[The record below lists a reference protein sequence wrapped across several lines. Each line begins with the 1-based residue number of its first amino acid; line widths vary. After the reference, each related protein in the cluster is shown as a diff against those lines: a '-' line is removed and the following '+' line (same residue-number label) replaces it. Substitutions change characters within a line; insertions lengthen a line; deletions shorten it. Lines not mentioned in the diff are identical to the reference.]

1 MFTGRNQCSY
11 STSVH
16 CFLHH
21 RVGVRSESGSES
33 RSNKDDL
40 GKVSREKNI
49 LFSYTVLVSRARVGA
64 RAEVTKN
71 DLGKAS
77 RKKYFFILSFCIQF
91 SRYRID

>member
-1 MFTGRNQCSY
+1 MITDRNKWSY

-21 RVGVRSESGSES
+21 GVGVRSESGSES
-33 RSNKDDL
+33 RNNKDDL

-71 DLGKAS
+71 DLEKVS
-77 RKKYFFILSFCIQF
+77 RKNYFF
-91 SRYRID
+91 

>member
-1 MFTGRNQCSY
+1 MLLQYERTL
-11 STSVH
+11 
-16 CFLHH
+16 FLTT
-21 RVGVRSESGSES
+21 VGIKCKSRSDS

-71 DLGKAS
+71 DLEKVS
-77 RKKYFFILSFCIQF
+77 RKNYFFF
-91 SRYRID
+91 